1 MSNAVFA
8 GDTSGSITIQAPA
21 VAGTNTL
28 TLPAKTGNV
37 AVDGPAFLAYPST
50 DTTITSA
57 TQTVV
62 ACNTELFDT
71 ASCFNNTGAT
81 VGGIPAYSF
90 LPNVAGYYLFTVT
103 CNNEPSTS
111 PTRLILQISKNGV
124 DYRVSDNF
132 VASVTVMSGS
142 ILLYMN
148 GTTDYVNMVV
158 YLAATAARYAGT
170 INQTR
175 FSGSL
180 VRGA

>member
-1 MSNAVFA
+1 MSSIVVS
-8 GDTSGSITIQAPA
+8 GDTSGAVTLAVPA
-21 VAGTNTL
+21 VAGTNTVTIAAQTG
-28 TLPAKTGNV
+28 TLNA
-37 AVDGPAFLAYPST
+37 AGPAFLAYPSA
-50 DTTITSA
+50 DTTITS
-57 TQTVV
+57 TVNTV
-62 ACNTELFDT
+62 IANNTELFDT
-71 ASCFNNTGAT
+71 ASCFNNTGST

-90 LPNVAGYYLFTVT
+90 LPNVAGYYLFTAT

-111 PTRLILQISKNGV
+111 PTRFILQISKNGV
-124 DYRVSDNF
+124 DYRVADNF
-132 VASVTVMSGS
+132 VASVAVISGS

-158 YLAATAARYAGT
+158 YLAAVTARYAGT